1 MTAMIKTLAL
11 LAYLLVL
18 LIHVYIV
25 VLEMVLWKTRGPKV
39 FRITPEKAAET
50 AAMASNQGLYNGFLV
65 AALVIGL
72 VAPDPAINA
81 AFALFGLICVA
92 VAGIWGPSRSTN
104 GFSSCRRCPR
114 WRLWRW
120 GGSPKM
126 RGDPPTV

>member
-1 MTAMIKTLAL
+1 MIKTLAL
-11 LAYLLVL
+11 LVYLLVL

-72 VAPDPAINA
+72 VAPDPTINA

-92 VAGIWGPSRSTN
+92 VAGIWGAI
-104 GFSSCRRCPR
+104 
-114 WRLWRW
+114 
-120 GGSPKM
+120 
-126 RGDPPTV
+126 TVNKRILFVQTVPAVAALALGWFA

>member
-1 MTAMIKTLAL
+1 MIKTLAL
-11 LAYLLVL
+11 IVYLLVL

-39 FRITPEKAAET
+39 FRITPEQAAET

-65 AALVIGL
+65 VALVIGL

-92 VAGIWGPSRSTN
+92 VAGIWGAI
-104 GFSSCRRCPR
+104 
-114 WRLWRW
+114 
-120 GGSPKM
+120 
-126 RGDPPTV
+126 TVSKRILFVQTVPAAAALALGWFA

>member
-1 MTAMIKTLAL
+1 MTNTMIKTLAL
-11 LAYLLVL
+11 IVYLLVL

-72 VAPDPAINA
+72 VAPDPVVNA
-81 AFALFGLICVA
+81 SFALFGLICVA
-92 VAGIWGPSRSTN
+92 VAGIWGAI
-104 GFSSCRRCPR
+104 
-114 WRLWRW
+114 
-120 GGSPKM
+120 
-126 RGDPPTV
+126 TVSKRILYVQTVPAVAALVLGWFA

>member
-1 MTAMIKTLAL
+1 MTNAMIKTLAL
-11 LAYLLVL
+11 IVYLLVL

-72 VAPDPAINA
+72 VAPDPVVIAS
-81 AFALFGLICVA
+81 FALFGLICVA
-92 VAGIWGPSRSTN
+92 VAGIWGAI
-104 GFSSCRRCPR
+104 
-114 WRLWRW
+114 
-120 GGSPKM
+120 
-126 RGDPPTV
+126 TVSKRILYVQTVPAVAALVLGWFA

>member
-1 MTAMIKTLAL
+1 MTTAMIKTLAL
-11 LAYLLVL
+11 IVYLLVL

-72 VAPDPAINA
+72 VAPDPVVNA
-81 AFALFGLICVA
+81 SFALFGLICVA
-92 VAGIWGPSRSTN
+92 VACIWGAI
-104 GFSSCRRCPR
+104 
-114 WRLWRW
+114 
-120 GGSPKM
+120 
-126 RGDPPTV
+126 TVSKRILYVQTVPAVAALVLGWFA

>member
-11 LAYLLVL
+11 LVYLLVL

-72 VAPDPAINA
+72 VAPDPAVNA
-81 AFALFGLICVA
+81 SFALFGLICVA
-92 VAGIWGPSRSTN
+92 VAGIWGAI
-104 GFSSCRRCPR
+104 
-114 WRLWRW
+114 
-120 GGSPKM
+120 
-126 RGDPPTV
+126 TVNKRILFVQTVPAVVALALGWFA

>member
-1 MTAMIKTLAL
+1 MTTAMIKTLAL
-11 LAYLLVL
+11 IVYLLVL

-72 VAPDPAINA
+72 VAPNPVVNA
-81 AFALFGLICVA
+81 SFALFGLICVA
-92 VAGIWGPSRSTN
+92 VAGIWGAITVS
-104 GFSSCRRCPR
+104 
-114 WRLWRW
+114 
-120 GGSPKM
+120 M
-126 RGDPPTV
+126 RILYVQTVPAVAAVVLGWFA

>member
-11 LAYLLVL
+11 LVYLLVL

-25 VLEMVLWKTRGPKV
+25 VLEMALWKTRGPKV

-72 VAPDPAINA
+72 VAPDPLINA
-81 AFALFGLICVA
+81 SFALFGLICVA
-92 VAGIWGPSRSTN
+92 VAGIWGAI
-104 GFSSCRRCPR
+104 
-114 WRLWRW
+114 
-120 GGSPKM
+120 
-126 RGDPPTV
+126 TVNKRILFVQTVPAVVALVLGCFA

>member
-1 MTAMIKTLAL
+1 MTTAMIKTLAL
-11 LAYLLVL
+11 IVYLLVL

-72 VAPDPAINA
+72 VAPDPVVNA
-81 AFALFGLICVA
+81 SFALFGLICVA
-92 VAGIWGPSRSTN
+92 VAGIRGAITVSR
-104 GFSSCRRCPR
+104 RI
-114 WRLWRW
+114 LYVQ
-120 GGSPKM
+120 
-126 RGDPPTV
+126 TVPAVAALVLPLFA

>member
-1 MTAMIKTLAL
+1 MTTAMIKTLAL
-11 LAYLLVL
+11 IVYLLVL

-39 FRITPEKAAET
+39 FRMTPEKAAET

-72 VAPDPAINA
+72 VAPNPAVNA

-92 VAGIWGPSRSTN
+92 VAGIWGAITVSR
-104 GFSSCRRCPR
+104 RI
-114 WRLWRW
+114 LYVQ
-120 GGSPKM
+120 
-126 RGDPPTV
+126 TVPAVAALVLPLFA

>member
-1 MTAMIKTLAL
+1 MTNAMIKTLAL
-11 LAYLLVL
+11 IVYLLVL

-72 VAPDPAINA
+72 VAPDPVVNA
-81 AFALFGLICVA
+81 SFALFGLICVA
-92 VAGIWGPSRSTN
+92 VAGIWGAI
-104 GFSSCRRCPR
+104 
-114 WRLWRW
+114 
-120 GGSPKM
+120 
-126 RGDPPTV
+126 TVSKRILYVQTVPAVAALVLGWFA

>member
-11 LAYLLVL
+11 LVYLLVL

-92 VAGIWGPSRSTN
+92 VAGIWGAI
-104 GFSSCRRCPR
+104 
-114 WRLWRW
+114 
-120 GGSPKM
+120 
-126 RGDPPTV
+126 TVNKRILFVQTVPAVAALALGWFA

>member
-1 MTAMIKTLAL
+1 MTTTMIKTLAL
-11 LAYLLVL
+11 IVYLLVL

-72 VAPDPAINA
+72 VAPDPVVNA
-81 AFALFGLICVA
+81 SFALFGLICVA
-92 VAGIWGPSRSTN
+92 VAGIWGAI
-104 GFSSCRRCPR
+104 
-114 WRLWRW
+114 
-120 GGSPKM
+120 
-126 RGDPPTV
+126 TVSKRILYVQTVPAVVALALGYFA

>member
-1 MTAMIKTLAL
+1 MTTAMIKTLAL
-11 LAYLLVL
+11 IVYLLVL

-72 VAPDPAINA
+72 VAPDPVVNA
-81 AFALFGLICVA
+81 SFALFGLICVA
-92 VAGIWGPSRSTN
+92 VAGIWGAI
-104 GFSSCRRCPR
+104 
-114 WRLWRW
+114 
-120 GGSPKM
+120 
-126 RGDPPTV
+126 TVSKRILYVQTVPAVAALVLGWFA